1 MTTHARYSTL
11 ACLLVTAL
19 IFGLGSLASAQETD
33 PPVAPQVATDN
44 PAQVDSSGDNT
55 PKVDADEEDVPVAPQ
70 VTEPVTTTSTP
81 SATAEPAA
89 KQPPT
94 ETKPAEEQ
102 FKPIAD
108 ELEMFELLGAD
119 SSHFDNV
126 FPGGDLTPDEYELA
140 LKVMYALRKFTQ
152 LDIEDW
158 ADRPKKLSEHEMKQ
172 GELVWFTG
180 VAKRC
185 EKLEPL
191 EEQRTRFEIPAFYRV
206 EVLVGEDQYPVS
218 VYSLQVPKAWPLDQ
232 EITERV
238 GCYAA
243 LLKKGGL
250 PAPALVFA
258 TQHLAWYSDSVLG
271 DLGMDMALFD
281 NVVDQSRLTSFDRE
295 CFYQL
300 LAASDR
306 AGAKELE
313 RRTKDELRRLNANR
327 PPDKQLESFKLVD
340 LIRDP
345 DEHQGQL
352 MGFRGAAKRA
362 VKVRVSD
369 PDIIKRFGIDHYY
382 EIEVFVDL
390 GGQFKLYK
398 DSEEVFRSYPAVFCV
413 RHLPKDMPTGE
424 SIHAEVFVPG
434 FYLKNWTYASQM
446 SQAEG
451 KDMKQMAP
459 LLVGKQPLLVVPPES
474 SNPYASVIAGGF
486 FIAAL
491 AGVWVALWRFGRSD
505 AKFEREVISKKF
517 EPETNTSLNDLDLD
531 VQAEPDFR
539 HLS

>member
-1 MTTHARYSTL
+1 MTKQARSIALAALLAAGAILGWATFTL
-11 ACLLVTAL
+11 AQQA
-19 IFGLGSLASAQETD
+19 E
-33 PPVAPQVATDN
+33 PPVAPQAPADSPAPEN
-44 PAQVDSSGDNT
+44 PSADNT
-55 PKVDADEEDVPVAPQ
+55 PKVDADEDAVPVAPQ
-70 VTEPVTTTSTP
+70 VSQPAATTTS
-81 SATAEPAA
+81 EPAIP
-89 KQPPT
+89 QPANPS
-94 ETKPAEEQ
+94 PAPAAEGDQ
-102 FKPIAD
+102 KFKPIAD

-119 SSHFDNV
+119 SSHFENV

-152 LDIEDW
+152 LDIEAW
-158 ADRPKKLSEHEMKQ
+158 ADKPQKLSEHAMKQ
-172 GELVWFTG
+172 GELIWFTG
-180 VAKRC
+180 VARRC

-191 EEQRTRFEIPAFYRV
+191 EEQRARFEIPAFYRV
-206 EVLVGEDQYPVS
+206 EVLVGEEQYPVS

-232 EITERV
+232 EINERM

-258 TQHLAWYSDSVLG
+258 TQHIAWYSNSVLG

-281 NVVDQSRLTSFDRE
+281 DVVDQSRLTSFDRE

-300 LAASDR
+300 LAASNR

-313 RRTKDELRRLNANR
+313 RRTKDELRRLNTGR
-327 PPDKQLESFKLVD
+327 PPEQQLEAFKLVD

-345 DEHQGQL
+345 DEYQGQL
-352 MGFRGAAKRA
+352 MGFAGTAKRA

-382 EIEVFVDL
+382 ELEVFVDL

-398 DSEEVFRSYPAVFCV
+398 DSEEVFRTYPAVFCV
-413 RHLPKDMPTGE
+413 RQLPQDMPTGE
-424 SIHAEVFVPG
+424 SIHAQVFIPG
-434 FYLKNWTYASQM
+434 FFLKNWTYASQF
-446 SQAEG
+446 SQSEG

-459 LLVGKQPLLVVPPES
+459 LLVGKQPLLIVPPEG
-474 SNPYASVIAGGF
+474 NPYASVIAGGF

-491 AGVWVALWRFGRSD
+491 AGVWVALWRFGRND

-517 EPETNTSLNDLDLD
+517 EPENNTSLNDLDLD